1 MQANTVPVPLEKM
14 IFRNSVYGW
23 IVREG
28 KLLGELVA
36 EALAREIREETGI
49 TVKMGKLARVEED
62 FFYYNPGD
70 EAVPG
75 LSVLLW
81 VRSALHLAGE
91 RY

>member
-1 MQANTVPVPLEKM
+1 MQGNTVPVPLEKI
-14 IFRNSVYGW
+14 IFHNSVYGW

-28 KLLGELVA
+28 KLLGEPVT

-49 TVKMGKLARVEED
+49 SVKMGKLARVEED

-70 EAVPG
+70 EAVPHPF
-75 LSVLLW
+75 VLLW
-81 VRSALHLAGE
+81 VRSAFHLSDE